1 MFVLTLS
8 VFRSQS
14 RPPNVL
20 LKCSSENSRPP
31 NVFLERSSENS
42 RPPNLLLRNLQTPE
56 CALEMLLRKIQTD
69 WCATEMP
76 FRKIQTA
83 QSVGQETSWIKSWHN
98 AHPNQ
103 LTWGIYLLEISGQRM
118 SSRGMDKHQRCPTF
132 RKGDKHL
139 AENYHP
145 TFLTS
150 VTSKL
155 QEHIIRIHMRNY
167 QEQNIKVII
176 LNQGF
181 IPGFFCKTK
190 LVTTQRS

>member
-31 NVFLERSSENS
+31 NV
-42 RPPNLLLRNLQTPE
+42 LLRNLQTPE

-83 QSVGQETSWIKSWHN
+83 QSVGPGNIL
-98 AHPNQ
+98 NQ
-103 LTWGIYLLEISGQRM
+103 VLTQCAPQPADDVRYIYLLEISGQKM
-118 SSRGMDKHQRCPTF
+118 SSRGMDKHQRCPIF

-145 TFLTS
+145 IFLTS
-150 VTSKL
+150 VTCKL
-155 QEHIIRIHMRNY
+155 QEHIIRSHMRNY

-181 IPGFFCKTK
+181 IPGFFYKTK